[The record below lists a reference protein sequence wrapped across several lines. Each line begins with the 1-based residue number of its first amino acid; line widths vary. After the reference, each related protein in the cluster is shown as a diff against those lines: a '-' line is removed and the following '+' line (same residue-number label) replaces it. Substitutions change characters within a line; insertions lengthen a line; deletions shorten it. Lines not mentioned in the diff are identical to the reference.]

1 MSFFTT
7 PSSDRKEDPSS
18 NLTVD
23 QDMGRLSTSS
33 RESDVPPA
41 YNDAFGGS
49 SPYSFAT
56 TGQLQIQAVGFDYNS
71 ALIGSK
77 METISVDRVETGQ
90 PEYTSIRL
98 KKSSNSCALVSASD
112 RTQTPLI
119 STIYR
124 WGPGRHP
131 RMRIFPADTTVSVE
145 DAINADNVQ
154 CELIDVKSRSMLSR
168 AQKFDTSFGSFE
180 WRYGSRGERKED
192 HDASSLLILERTD
205 SVASTAGSKVG
216 KRGVR
221 VAQLVRS
228 DEFRTPGTTRYMGGN
243 GGRLM
248 MDLSLWTDDKKA
260 TAKDVE
266 AFVVA
271 SCICMLKREADRF
284 RDNTIAAVV

>member
-1 MSFFTT
+1 
-7 PSSDRKEDPSS
+7 
-18 NLTVD
+18 
-23 QDMGRLSTSS
+23 
-33 RESDVPPA
+33 
-41 YNDAFGGS
+41 
-49 SPYSFAT
+49 
-56 TGQLQIQAVGFDYNS
+56 
-71 ALIGSK
+71 
-77 METISVDRVETGQ
+77 
-90 PEYTSIRL
+90 
-98 KKSSNSCALVSASD
+98 
-112 RTQTPLI
+112 
-119 STIYR
+119 
-124 WGPGRHP
+124 
-131 RMRIFPADTTVSVE
+131 MRIFPANTSVSVE
-145 DAINADNVQ
+145 DAINADKVE

-168 AQKFDTSFGSFE
+168 AQKFDTSFGAFE

-192 HDASSLLILERTD
+192 YDASSLLILERTD
-205 SVASTAGSKVG
+205 SVESGAGAKVG

-248 MDLSLWTDDKKA
+248 MDLSLWTEDKKA